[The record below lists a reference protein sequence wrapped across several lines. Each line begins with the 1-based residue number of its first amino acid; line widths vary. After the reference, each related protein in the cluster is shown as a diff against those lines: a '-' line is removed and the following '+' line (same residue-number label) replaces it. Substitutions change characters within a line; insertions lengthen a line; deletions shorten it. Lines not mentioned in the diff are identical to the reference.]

1 MANPLISV
9 AIPCYEM
16 KGRGAEALEVSFNK
30 FIQQVFK
37 DFEVVITD
45 HSKDDN
51 IENLCKLWSDVLRIV
66 YFRNTNKIGS
76 PTANTNCSI
85 EKSNGK
91 FIKLLCQDDYL
102 FDELSLQIIA
112 NSCTEDVNWL
122 ATSYVHTNDRV
133 NFFNK
138 HIPKISQNIYLENFL
153 GTPSAFT
160 IRNGCDVWFDENLVW
175 AYDVDFYGRML
186 KKFGIPKIVDQITMI
201 NYLWEG
207 QVTNSI
213 ATQEL
218 RNRENEYIL
227 RKAMNA

>member
-1 MANPLISV
+1 MINPLISI

-16 KGRGAEALEVSFNK
+16 KGRGVEALEVSFNK
-30 FIQQVFK
+30 LIQQVFR

-51 IENLCKLWSDVLRIV
+51 IEKFCKSWSDVLRIV
-66 YFRNTNKIGS
+66 YFRNTEKLGS

-85 EKSNGK
+85 KKSNGK
-91 FIKLLCQDDYL
+91 FVKLLCQDDYL
-102 FDELSLQIIA
+102 FDELSLQTIA
-112 NSCTEDVNWL
+112 SSLSDDVTWL
-122 ATSYVHTNDRV
+122 ATSYIHTSNRKEC
-133 NFFNK
+133 FNK
-138 HIPKISQNIYLENFL
+138 HIPRVSLNIYIENLL

-175 AYDVDFYGRML
+175 AYDVDFYGAMI
-186 KKFGIPKIVDQITMI
+186 KKFGNPKIVDQITMI

-218 RNRENEYIL
+218 RNKENEYVL
-227 RKAMNA
+227 RKANNG

>member
-16 KGRGAEALEVSFNK
+16 KGRGVEALEVSFNK
-30 FIQQVFK
+30 LIQQVFK
-37 DFEVVITD
+37 EFEVVITD

-51 IENLCKLWSDVLRIV
+51 IENFCKLWSDVLRIV
-66 YFRNTNKIGS
+66 YFRNNEKLNS
-76 PTANTNCSI
+76 PSQNTNMSI
-85 EKSNGK
+85 RKSNGK
-91 FIKLLCQDDYL
+91 FVKLLCQDDYL
-102 FDELSLQIIA
+102 FDELSLQNIA
-112 NSCTEDVNWL
+112 ISLTEDTNWL
-122 ATSYVHTNDRV
+122 ATSYIHTYDRI
-133 NFFNK
+133 NFFKK
-138 HIPKISQNIYLENFL
+138 HIPRISSNIYLENFL

-160 IRNGCDVWFDENLVW
+160 IKKGCNIWFDENLIW

-186 KKFGIPKIVDQITMI
+186 KKFGNPKIVDQITMI

-218 RNRENEYIL
+218 RNRENEYVL
-227 RKAMNA
+227 RKATNA